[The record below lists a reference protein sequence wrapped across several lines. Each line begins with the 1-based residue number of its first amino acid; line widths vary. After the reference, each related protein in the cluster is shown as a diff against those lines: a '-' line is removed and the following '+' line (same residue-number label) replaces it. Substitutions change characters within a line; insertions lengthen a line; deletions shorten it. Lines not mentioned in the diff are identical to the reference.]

1 MKNDLKIGEVA
12 QLVGCSVETIRFYE
26 KEGLLQTALRHS
38 ENNYRYY
45 QQHHL
50 ERLRFIRRCRS
61 LGMTHDEIRTLLAA
75 RQQQNDCHEINDL
88 IEVHLQHVQHR
99 IQELHTLE
107 HELQQLRLQCQ
118 GFNPVENCGILR
130 ELERDREI
138 TDSNPNVHSPQ
149 LCSKS

>member
-1 MKNDLKIGEVA
+1 MKNDMKIGEVA
-12 QLVGCSVETIRFYE
+12 QLIGCSVETIRFYE
-26 KEGLLQTALRHS
+26 KEGLLQTALRQH

-61 LGMTHDEIRTLLAA
+61 LGMTHEEIRILLAA
-75 RQQQNDCHEINDL
+75 RLEQNDCHEINDL
-88 IEVHLQHVQHR
+88 IEVHLEHVQHR

-107 HELQQLRLQCQ
+107 LELQQLRLQCQ

-130 ELERDREI
+130 ELERERDTTEI
-138 TDSNPNVHSPQ
+138 STNVHTQQ
-149 LCSKS
+149 LCNK